1 MKKFI
6 LALAVMAFALCS
18 TMGNARADYPE
29 RPITLICPWGAGG
42 GTDAVARMIATLLK
56 KELGQP
62 VNVVNRTGGS
72 GVVGHSAI
80 AMAKPDGYTI
90 GMPTAEINMMHWM
103 GLTKLTNESYTPIGL
118 VNLDTAA
125 LHVKKG
131 GEFADYKA
139 LVNTIKSGG
148 KKLNASGTGMGAI
161 WHLAMAE
168 WLVKMDL
175 SPSVVKWVPSK
186 GSAPALQDMLAGGID
201 FVCCSL
207 PEAATLIEAGKVE
220 CIAVMRDKRFT
231 DPAYKNIPTLKELGI
246 DCVTGTWRGIGGPKG
261 MPEEVTA
268 KLEKA
273 LENVVKSQEFI
284 DFMKNRGFGIEW
296 KNSKDFAT
304 FMKNNDAE
312 FGKVMK
318 AAKLIK

>member
-6 LALAVMAFALCS
+6 LALAVLALTVCS
-18 TMGNARADYPE
+18 TMGSALADYPE

-42 GTDAVARMIATLLK
+42 GTDAVSRMIATLLK

-103 GLTKLTNESYTPIGL
+103 GLTKLTNEDFTPIGL

-125 LHVKKG
+125 LHVKKDG
-131 GEFADYKA
+131 PFADYKA
-139 LVNTIKSGG
+139 LVDAVKSGE

-161 WHLAMAE
+161 WHLAMAG
-168 WLVKMDL
+168 WLVDMGLD
-175 SPSVVKWVPSK
+175 PSVVKWVPSK
-186 GSAPALQDMLAGGID
+186 GAAPALQDMLAGGID

-207 PEAATLIEAGKVE
+207 PEAATLIEADKVK
-220 CIAVMRDKRFT
+220 CIAVMRDERYT
-231 DPAYKNIPTLKELGI
+231 DPEFKDIPTLKEFGI
-246 DCVTGTWRGIGGPKG
+246 DWVTGTWRGIGGPKG
-261 MPEEVTA
+261 MPPEVTA

-273 LENVVKSQEFI
+273 LANVVKSQEFI
-284 DFMKNRGFGIEW
+284 DFMNNRGFGVEW
-296 KNSKDFAT
+296 KDSKDFAV
-304 FMKNNDAE
+304 FMKKNDAE

>member
-1 MKKFI
+1 MKKLI
-6 LALAVMAFALCS
+6 LALTVLVMTVCAS
-18 TMGNARADYPE
+18 MGSAWADYPE

-42 GTDAVARMIATLLK
+42 GTDAVSRMIATLLK

-80 AMAKPDGYTI
+80 AMARPDGYTI

-131 GEFADYKA
+131 GEFASYKD
-139 LVNTIKSGG
+139 LVAAVKDGG

-161 WHLAMAE
+161 WHLAMAG
-168 WLVKMDL
+168 WLVDMGLTPD
-175 SPSVVKWVPSK
+175 VVKWVPSK
-186 GSAPALQDMLAGGID
+186 GAAPALQDMLAGGID

-207 PEAATLIEAGKVE
+207 PEAATLIEAGKVD
-220 CIAVMRDKRFT
+220 CIAVMRDERFK
-231 DPAYKNIPTLKELGI
+231 DPKYKDIPTLKELGV
-246 DCVTGTWRGIGGPKG
+246 DWATGTWRGIAGPKG
-261 MPEEVTA
+261 MPAEVTA

-273 LENVVKSQEFI
+273 LENVVKSKEFI
-284 DFMKNRGFGIEW
+284 DFMNNRGFGVEW
-296 KNSKDFAT
+296 KNSTDFAE
-304 FMKNNDAE
+304 FMKKNDAE
-312 FGKVMK
+312 FGKIMK
-318 AAKLIK
+318 AAKLVK